1 MALLNSTYKSPQ
13 ANILFGAGNS
23 SITDQQIKDFIST
36 PGRTNDEIKGAALN
50 HNINVDQ
57 ISRAMAGH
65 DAYSPERL
73 EGYLKSQGITKE
85 PLLLQRETPP
95 QAIAYQP
102 AATPA
107 QVNPSP
113 ITIDPTKDTVAGQM
127 GSLISDSNNPL
138 NVQAQTFGNQQANRR
153 GLLNS
158 SIATSAAQDAMY
170 KNLMPIA
177 TQDAGTYYDSK
188 KTNSAQGLQAGMFN
202 ADLGSRVG
210 MFNAD
215 QGLRAGM
222 FNNEM
227 ARDYAN
233 INKDYFTSTLD
244 ANTRM
249 NVANMQVRSAE
260 TGIMGD
266 LSKTYM
272 ELYARIAA
280 DPNMSPDAKKEA
292 VANVQSAYTS
302 TIGLMD
308 TLASAAK
315 KIGATF
321 GGDNLGSAASPG
333 GDSTS
338 GGIANAG
345 GNQQASDPLDP
356 KGMAGGGAIPSGA
369 TSTTRNDGARAYM
382 PGNSPAATGAV
393 FPKSDGKGY
402 IVKAKQG
409 LRPFNIDTSTIA
421 LDVNDLANISV
432 LEQNIGGKID
442 PQDVVP
448 SSLIESIQ
456 TSYIQLGDSYAPIP
470 VPGSKRGDNILLNIW
485 KAALPKYQK

>member
-36 PGRTNDEIKGAALN
+36 PGRTNDEIKGAALA

-57 ISRAMAGH
+57 ISRSMAGH
-65 DAYSPERL
+65 EAYTPDKL
-73 EGYLKSQGITKE
+73 ESFLAKEGITKE

-95 QAIAYQP
+95 PAIAYQP
-102 AATPA
+102 AAAPA

-153 GLLNS
+153 GLLSS

-188 KTNSAQGLQAGMFN
+188 RTNSAQGLQAGMFN

-222 FNNEM
+222 FNNEL

-260 TGIMGD
+260 TGIVGD

-272 ELYARIAA
+272 DLYTRIV
-280 DPNMSPDAKKEA
+280 DMGISPDAKKEA
-292 VANVQSAYTS
+292 VANLQSQYSAS
-302 TIGLMD
+302 VGLMD
-308 TLASAAK
+308 TFASAAK
-315 KIGATF
+315 KIAATF

-338 GGIANAG
+338 GGIANAV

-369 TSTTRNDGARAYM
+369 TSTRNDGARAYM
-382 PGNSPAATGAV
+382 PENSPAATGAV